1 MQWNEVANQLF
12 PSGHT
17 VQRTGDFL
25 SGTGRC
31 GQQTVM
37 VIGTTNRAAIGVEIA
52 FAMAA
57 RVLETMRSHPRRAIL
72 LLIDTQG
79 QRLRHRDE
87 LLGINSYMAHLA
99 KCVELARRNGHRIV
113 SLVYGDAVS
122 GGYLAGGMMADACFA
137 LHDAQISV
145 MNLPA
150 MARVTKI
157 PQERLEELSKTS
169 PVFAPGSLNY
179 FQMGA
184 LQAIWQGDLASQL
197 EAALRDA
204 ETDDRRRELGAARGG
219 RSRAFDV
226 AWRVR
231 DDSPDS

>member
-1 MQWNEVANQLF
+1 MQWTEVANRLF

-17 VQRTGDFL
+17 VERTGDFL
-25 SGTGRC
+25 RGTGRC
-31 GQQTVM
+31 GEHTVT

-57 RVLETMRSHPRRAIL
+57 SVLQTIRTYPRRAIL
-72 LLIDTQG
+72 ILLDTQG

-87 LLGINSYMAHLA
+87 LLGINGYMAHLA

-137 LHDAQISV
+137 LRDAEISV

-157 PQERLEELSKTS
+157 PQERLEELSKAS
-169 PVFAPGSLNY
+169 PVFAPGSRNY
-179 FQMGA
+179 FEMGA
-184 LQAIWQGDLASQL
+184 LEAIWEGDLARHL
-197 EAALRDA
+197 ERALLGT
-204 ETDDRRRELGAARGG
+204 ETADRRRELGAARGG
-219 RSRAFDV
+219 RPFAFDV
-226 AWRVR
+226 ARRVR
-231 DDSPDS
+231 DDPLPS